1 MAVLKVN
8 VTYDDGRDVEVR
20 VTPAVQVA
28 FEREYSI
35 GLAKASQDMRN
46 EYMYF
51 LAWKGLQLTGR
62 EDNDFDAFVATIE
75 DVDVNRSEKSDPTES
90 GPSPDSSSK

>member
-8 VTYDDGRDVEVR
+8 VTYDDGKELEVK

-28 FEREYSI
+28 FEREYGM

-51 LAWKGLQLTGR
+51 LAWKALQLTGN
-62 EDNDFDAFVATIE
+62 ETSDFDTFVGTIE
-75 DVDVNRSEKSDPTES
+75 DVDIVRSEKSDPTVS
-90 GPSPDSSSK
+90 GPSPD